1 MILIKTVRIHGFR
14 GLKNVEIELEQ
25 TTVLTGMNNTGK
37 TSFLKALQLALGNGQ
52 FISQDDFFIENN
64 NRVDKITIDLLIIP
78 IDSTGKRQDK
88 FEDDWEDLFTLDRI
102 QSDGEQFFIP
112 LRTLIVLDNSVNFY
126 KTENSILTTWPERK
140 DENDK
145 FWYDSDNGNKRSF
158 NFDENLPF
166 HYINAQRDILEDIK
180 LKTSYLGRMIS
191 KIEYSPEDI
200 KDIEEKIKELNEQA
214 VNSSPI
220 LFNIKETLKDLN
232 TAMDNQS
239 EGVEITPFT
248 KKVRD
253 LSKGLSIHYTEKED
267 SFSMEY
273 HGMGTRSWSSLLT
286 LKAYILIGDLKSQ
299 SEQKVFFPI
308 LAIEEPEAHLHPNAQ
323 KMLYRQINE
332 IVGQKIISTH
342 SPYIAAS
349 AQLQQVRNLY
359 KKDNIVSCGKV
370 NLDNLSNSLSA
381 EDIRKINRQVI
392 NTRGEIFFSKL
403 LVFFEGETEEQA
415 LPIFAEHY
423 FSEKCKKTPVE
434 MGIDFVGVSG
444 FGNYSP
450 FLKFAEAFGIP
461 WLIFSDA
468 DSKEGSNIKESVQ
481 QQFRNCNCEQDE
493 NNVIIF
499 LNDGNNFENQ
509 LIADGYSEEI
519 KNSIISSNSYKNER
533 HRNAKKEEVNQYDDE
548 KLYKVI
554 TGAKTQFG
562 PVIAEEIIKS
572 GKGLPHK
579 VIALFQKIEQ
589 LFCHQEAS

>member
-1 MILIKTVRIHGFR
+1 
-14 GLKNVEIELEQ
+14 
-25 TTVLTGMNNTGK
+25 
-37 TSFLKALQLALGNGQ
+37 
-52 FISQDDFFIENN
+52 
-64 NRVDKITIDLLIIP
+64 
-78 IDSTGKRQDK
+78 
-88 FEDDWEDLFTLDRI
+88 
-102 QSDGEQFFIP
+102 
-112 LRTLIVLDNSVNFY
+112 
-126 KTENSILTTWPERK
+126 
-140 DENDK
+140 
-145 FWYDSDNGNKRSF
+145 
-158 NFDENLPF
+158 
-166 HYINAQRDILEDIK
+166 
-180 LKTSYLGRMIS
+180 MIS
-191 KIEYSPEDI
+191 KIEYSQQDI
-200 KDIEEKIKELNEQA
+200 KDIEEKIKGLNEQA

-323 KMLYRQINE
+323 KMLYRQIHE

-349 AQLQQVRNLY
+349 AQLKQVRNFY
-359 KKDNIVSCGKV
+359 KNDNIVSCGKV
-370 NLDNLSNSLSA
+370 NLDDLSPEN
-381 EDIRKINRQVI
+381 IRKINRQVI

-403 LVFFEGETEEQA
+403 LVFCEGETEEQA
-415 LPIFAEHY
+415 MPIFAEHY
-423 FSEKCKKTPVE
+423 FSEKCNKTPVE

-468 DSKEGSNIKESVQ
+468 DSNAGSNIKESVQ
-481 QQFRNCNCEQDE
+481 QQFRNCNCKQDE

-499 LNDGNNFENQ
+499 LNDGNNFEKQ
-509 LIADGYSEEI
+509 LIADGYGEEI
-519 KNSIISSNSYKNER
+519 KNVILSFDEYQNEH
-533 HRNAKKEEVNQYDDE
+533 HRNAKEEKRKEEVNQYNDE

-554 TGAKTQFG
+554 TDAKTQFG

-572 GKGLPHK
+572 GKGLPPK

>member
-1 MILIKTVRIHGFR
+1 
-14 GLKNVEIELEQ
+14 
-25 TTVLTGMNNTGK
+25 MNNTGK

-52 FISQDDFFIENN
+52 FISQDDFFIEDNKT
-64 NRVDKITIDLLIIP
+64 VDKITIDLLIIP
-78 IDSTGKRQDK
+78 IDSTGQRQDK
-88 FEDDWEDLFTLDRI
+88 FEDDWEVFFTLDRI
-102 QSDGEQFFIP
+102 QSDGDQFFIP

-126 KTENSILTTWPERK
+126 KTENFILSTWPAFK
-140 DENDK
+140 DENDR
-145 FWYDSDNGNKRSF
+145 FWYESDNGNKRSF
-158 NFDENLPF
+158 NFDKKDKKLPF
-166 HYINAQRDILEDIK
+166 HYMNAQRDILEDIK

-191 KIEYSPEDI
+191 KIEYSPQVI

-214 VNSSPI
+214 VDSSTI
-220 LFNIKETLKDLN
+220 LSRIKETLKDLN

-253 LSKGLSIHYTEKED
+253 LSKGLSIHYTEKKD

-286 LKAYILIGDLKSQ
+286 LKAYILIGNLESQ
-299 SEQKVFFPI
+299 SESEPENKVFFPI

-370 NLDNLSNSLSA
+370 NLDNLSNGLSA

-403 LVFFEGETEEQA
+403 LIFFEGETEEQA

-423 FSEKCKKTPVE
+423 FGKKFKKTPVE

-468 DSKEGSNIKESVQ
+468 DSNAGSNIKESVQ

-499 LNDGNNFENQ
+499 LNDGNNFEKQ
-509 LIADGYSEEI
+509 LIADGYGEEI
-519 KNSIISSNSYKNER
+519 KNVILSFDEYENEH
-533 HRNAKKEEVNQYDDE
+533 HRNAKEEQRKEEVNQYNDE

-562 PVIAEEIIKS
+562 PVIAEEIIES
-572 GKGLPHK
+572 GKVLPPK
-579 VIALFQKIEQ
+579 VIELFQKIEQ
-589 LFCHQEAS
+589 LFCHQEPS